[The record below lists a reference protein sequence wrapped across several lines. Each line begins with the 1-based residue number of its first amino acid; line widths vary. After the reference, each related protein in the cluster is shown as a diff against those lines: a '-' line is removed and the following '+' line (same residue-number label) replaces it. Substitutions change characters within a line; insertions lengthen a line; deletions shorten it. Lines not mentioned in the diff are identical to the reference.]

1 MKLSQASLSQ
11 IYSEHLWLELTD
23 RDLELARPNPK
34 NYSNDTG
41 RNYAFFNRLCLNAFL
56 HWCQENLDLEPA
68 VFPNQEVLPMLW
80 EFFTG
85 CGINLY
91 GKRLVLIPSDAID
104 MADFAVPQEW
114 VDIPNLAADYYLP
127 VQIDLENRSV
137 HFWGFVSRRTLKAK
151 ADFDSI
157 YRLYYVEGDWV
168 IPNLEMLEGAS
179 NLREEKGQVAPLVTL
194 SNGEVENLMVKLR
207 EPSPYSPRLKAKF
220 EKWGA
225 LLNENRWLQQLYEGR
240 TGCPSHKLDAA
251 VVFNL
256 SIWLDGIVEAGWQTF
271 DQWFNA
277 KIPAFR
283 AKQVRGIELDSPEK
297 IKRSVKQFRNSQSEV
312 VVPTDIEDREALV
325 HLLQHTRDETV
336 RWKAAEYLW
345 AIAPDSTASAIRNV
359 RDLGI
364 QLMGHSIALMIAVL
378 RKLDGRISVLLRA
391 YTMGGQA
398 KLPADL
404 RLIVL
409 DENGVPIPRLEAVA
423 RSEPLDDYIALYFT
437 ADVGDRFSV
446 RLALED
452 TSITEQFVV

>member
-1 MKLSQASLSQ
+1 MKLSQANLSQ
-11 IYSEHLWLELTD
+11 IYSEHLWLEISNS
-23 RDLELARPNPK
+23 DLELARPNPQ

-56 HWCQENLDLEPA
+56 HWCQENLELEPA
-68 VFPNQEVLPMLW
+68 VFPNEEVLPMLW

-91 GKRLVLIPSDAID
+91 GKRLVLIPTDAID

-137 HFWGFVSRRTLKAK
+137 HFWGFVSRSTLKAK

-179 NLREEKGQVAPLVTL
+179 NLRDEKGQVVPLTTL
-194 SNGEVENLMVKLR
+194 SNGEAENLMVKLS

-225 LLNENRWLQQLYEGR
+225 LLNESRWLQQLYEIR
-240 TGCPSHKLDAA
+240 TVG
-251 VVFNL
+251 FNL
-256 SIWLDGIVEAGWQTF
+256 SKWLDGIVEAGWQTF
-271 DQWFNA
+271 DEWLNA

-283 AKQVRGIELDSPEK
+283 SKQVKGIELDSPEK
-297 IKRSVKQFRNSQSEV
+297 IKRAVSQFRNSQSEV
-312 VVPTDIEDREALV
+312 VVPNDIEDREALV
-325 HLLQHTRDETV
+325 HLLQHTHDETV

-345 AIAPDSTASAIRNV
+345 TIDPNYPNPAIRRV
-359 RDLGI
+359 MDLGV
-364 QLMGHSIALMIAVL
+364 QLMGHPIALMIAVL
-378 RKLDGRISVLLRA
+378 RKLDGKIAVLLRA
-391 YTMGGQA
+391 YSMGGQT
-398 KLPADL
+398 KLPPDL
-404 RLIVL
+404 KLIVL
-409 DENGVPIPRLEAVA
+409 DENGDPIPRLEAVS
-423 RSEPLDDYIALYFT
+423 RSQPLDDYIALYFT
-437 ADVGDRFSV
+437 ADVGDRFSIC
-446 RLALED
+446 LTLED
-452 TSITEQFVV
+452 TTITEQFVV

>member
-1 MKLSQASLSQ
+1 MKLSQANLSQ
-11 IYSEHLWLELTD
+11 IYSEHLWLEISNS
-23 RDLELARPNPK
+23 DLELARPNPQ

-56 HWCQENLDLEPA
+56 HWCQENLELEPA
-68 VFPNQEVLPMLW
+68 VFPNEEALPMLW

-91 GKRLVLIPSDAID
+91 GKRLVLIPTDAID

-137 HFWGFVSRRTLKAK
+137 HFWGFVSRSTLKAK

-179 NLREEKGQVAPLVTL
+179 NLRDEKGQVVPLTTL
-194 SNGEVENLMVKLR
+194 SNGEAENLMVKLS

-225 LLNENRWLQQLYEGR
+225 LLNESRWLQQLYEIR
-240 TGCPSHKLDAA
+240 TVG
-251 VVFNL
+251 FNL
-256 SIWLDGIVEAGWQTF
+256 SKWLDGIVEAGWQTF
-271 DQWFNA
+271 DEWLNA

-283 AKQVRGIELDSPEK
+283 SKQVKGIELDSPEK
-297 IKRSVKQFRNSQSEV
+297 IKRAVSQFRNSQSEV
-312 VVPTDIEDREALV
+312 VVPNDIEDREALV
-325 HLLQHTRDETV
+325 HLLQHTHDETV

-345 AIAPDSTASAIRNV
+345 TIDPNYPNPAIRRV
-359 RDLGI
+359 MDLGV
-364 QLMGHSIALMIAVL
+364 QLMGHPIALMIAVL
-378 RKLDGRISVLLRA
+378 RKVDGKIAVLLRA
-391 YTMGGQA
+391 YSMGGQT
-398 KLPADL
+398 KLPPDL
-404 RLIVL
+404 KLIVL
-409 DENGVPIPRLEAVA
+409 DENGDPIPRLEAVS
-423 RSEPLDDYIALYFT
+423 RSQPLDDYIALYFT
-437 ADVGDRFSV
+437 ADVGDRFSIC
-446 RLALED
+446 LTLED
-452 TSITEQFVV
+452 TTITEQFVV

>member
-1 MKLSQASLSQ
+1 MKLSQANLSQ
-11 IYSEHLWLELTD
+11 IYSEHLWLELSD
-23 RDLELARPNPK
+23 SDLELARPNPK

-56 HWCQENLDLEPA
+56 HWCQENLELAPS
-68 VFPNQEVLPMLW
+68 VFPNEEVLPMLW

-91 GKRLVLIPSDAID
+91 GKRLVLIPTDAID

-127 VQIDLENRSV
+127 VRIDIENRSL

-179 NLREEKGQVAPLVTL
+179 NLRDEKGQVAPLVTL
-194 SNGEVENLMVKLR
+194 SNVEDLIAQLS

-225 LLNENRWLQQLYEGR
+225 LLNESRWLQQLYEGR
-240 TGCPSHKLDAA
+240 TGCPSHKKDLA

-256 SIWLDGIVEAGWQTF
+256 SMWLDGIVEAGWQTF
-271 DQWFNA
+271 DEWFNTN
-277 KIPAFR
+277 KMPAFR
-283 AKQVRGIELDSPEK
+283 AKQVRGIELETPEK
-297 IKRSVKQFRNSQSEV
+297 VKRAVRQLRNSQSDV
-312 VVPTDIEDREALV
+312 DFPTDIEDREALV
-325 HLLQHTRDETV
+325 HLLQHTHDETV
-336 RWKAAEYLW
+336 RWKAVEYLW
-345 AIAPDSTASAIRNV
+345 TIDPNYPNPALRRV
-359 RDLGI
+359 MDLGV
-364 QLMGHSIALMIAVL
+364 QLMGHPIALMIAVL
-378 RKLDGRISVLLRA
+378 RKLDGRIAVLLRA
-391 YTMGGQA
+391 YPMGGQT
-398 KLPADL
+398 KLPPDL
-404 RLIVL
+404 QLIAL
-409 DENGVPIPRLEAVA
+409 DENGDPIPRLEAVS
-423 RSEPLDDYIALYFT
+423 RSQPLDDYIALYFT

-446 RLALED
+446 CLTLED

>member
-1 MKLSQASLSQ
+1 MKLSQANLSQ
-11 IYSEHLWLELTD
+11 IYSEHLWLELSD
-23 RDLELARPNPK
+23 SDLELARPNPK

-56 HWCQENLDLEPA
+56 QWCEENLELKPA

-85 CGINLY
+85 CGVNLY
-91 GKRLVLIPSDAID
+91 GKRLVLIPTDAID

-114 VDIPNLAADYYLP
+114 VDVPNLAADYYLP

-179 NLREEKGQVAPLVTL
+179 NLRDEKGQVAPLATL
-194 SNGEVENLMVKLR
+194 SNGEVENLMIKLS

-225 LLNENRWLQQLYEGR
+225 LLNENRWLQQLYER
-240 TGCPSHKLDAA
+240 RVPPSP

-256 SIWLDGIVEAGWQTF
+256 SMWLDGIVQEGWQTF
-271 DQWFNA
+271 DEWFNV

-283 AKQVRGIELDSPEK
+283 SKQVKGIELDSPEK
-297 IKRSVKQFRNSQSEV
+297 IKRAVKQFRNSQREV
-312 VVPTDIEDREALV
+312 AVPADVEDREALV
-325 HLLQHTRDETV
+325 HLLQHTHDETV

-345 AIAPDSTASAIRNV
+345 AIDPDSSNSAIRRV
-359 RDLGI
+359 MDLGL
-364 QLMGHSIALMIAVL
+364 QLMGHPIALMIAVL
-378 RKLDGRISVLLRA
+378 RKVDGRIAVLLRA
-391 YTMGGQA
+391 YPMGGQT
-398 KLPADL
+398 KLPPDL
-404 RLIVL
+404 QLIAL
-409 DENGVPIPRLEAVA
+409 DENGNPIPRLEAVA
-423 RSEPLDDYIALYFT
+423 RQEPLDDYIALYFT

-446 RLALED
+446 RLTLED
-452 TSITEQFVV
+452 TTITEQFVV